1 VKNVATSLKTTR
13 SRSRFGTAC
22 RIVGTEPLRNLRHE
36 TNTAEWGNFSMFS
49 RSAGYAVQA
58 LTYLAAQP
66 SGKLT
71 GAREVGAAVGIPM
84 PFLWKILRR
93 LSQEK
98 LVRSFKGVRGGYEL
112 ARSAEKITLGQIL
125 AVTPDSDL
133 ASSCVL
139 GLSQCD
145 DRDPCPLHELWK
157 NVRGEIE
164 EMMRGTTLADLA
176 HTAPRPGRKRARARR
191 ASTTPFHS

>member
-1 VKNVATSLKTTR
+1 
-13 SRSRFGTAC
+13 
-22 RIVGTEPLRNLRHE
+22 
-36 TNTAEWGNFSMFS
+36 MFS

-71 GAREVGAAVGIPM
+71 GAREFGAAVGVPM
-84 PFLWKILRR
+84 PFLWKILRH

-98 LVRSFKGVRGGYEL
+98 LIRSFKGVRGGYEL

-145 DRDPCPLHELWK
+145 DRDPCPLHDLWK
-157 NVRGEIE
+157 SVRGKID

-176 HTAPRPGRKRARARR
+176 HTAPRPSRKRVRTRR
-191 ASTTPFHS
+191 AAITPFRS